1 MDDNDYCEDDIGEI
15 MEEREQAERSGVFEG
30 GGIYDTIEEPDKVL
44 HLTEEQ
50 EYELWRAASSLSR
63 LAEETNSSLSD
74 LLRVG
79 GLKS

>member
-1 MDDNDYCEDDIGEI
+1 MDDYCEDDIGEI
-15 MEEREQAERSGVFEG
+15 MEEREQAERAGVFEG
-30 GGIYDTIEEPDKVL
+30 DGDIYDTIEEPDKVL